1 MQARF
6 WVMFKDI
13 KAKLDKFIEE
23 RKGILIALAS
33 ILLLIGFVGAMLY
46 AYCCGVAQMVG
57 LVVGLTCLVISTIIF
72 LVLGIRYDRRVKRE
86 ARENAPNPPPNP
98 PPNLPAKIR
107 HSRKKPSRLAII
119 ALCVMT
125 FFCFLL
131 FAGVLMVIFGAGAVR
146 VTGIVFMVLGMIV
159 VFTIGSF
166 LY

>member
-1 MQARF
+1 MRARF

-23 RKGILIALAS
+23 RKGILIALAL
-33 ILLLIGFVGAMLY
+33 ILLLIGFVGAVLY
-46 AYCCGVAQMVG
+46 AYCGGVVQMVG

-98 PPNLPAKIR
+98 PAKIR

-125 FFCFLL
+125 FFCLLL

-159 VFTIGSF
+159 VFSIGSF

>member
-1 MQARF
+1 MRARF

-46 AYCCGVAQMVG
+46 AYCGDVVQMVG

-98 PPNLPAKIR
+98 PAKIR

-125 FFCFLL
+125 FFCLLL

-146 VTGIVFMVLGMIV
+146 VTGIVFMVMGMIV
-159 VFTIGSF
+159 VFTICSF

>member
-1 MQARF
+1 MRARF

-46 AYCCGVAQMVG
+46 AYCGGVVQMVG

-86 ARENAPNPPPNP
+86 ARENVPNP
-98 PPNLPAKIR
+98 PAKIR

-125 FFCFLL
+125 FFCLLL

>member
-1 MQARF
+1 MRARF

-33 ILLLIGFVGAMLY
+33 ILLLIGFVGTMLY
-46 AYCCGVAQMVG
+46 AYCGGVVQMVG

-98 PPNLPAKIR
+98 PAKIR

-119 ALCVMT
+119 ALCIMT
-125 FFCFLL
+125 FFCLLL

-146 VTGIVFMVLGMIV
+146 VTGIVFMVMGMIV
-159 VFTIGSF
+159 VFTICSF

>member
-1 MQARF
+1 MRARF

-46 AYCCGVAQMVG
+46 AYCGGVVKMVG
-57 LVVGLTCLVISTIIF
+57 LVVGLTCLVISTII

-98 PPNLPAKIR
+98 PAKIR

-131 FAGVLMVIFGAGAVR
+131 FAGVLMVIYGAGAVR

>member
-1 MQARF
+1 MRARF

-33 ILLLIGFVGAMLY
+33 ILLLVGFVGAMLY
-46 AYCCGVAQMVG
+46 AYCGGVVQMVG

-86 ARENAPNPPPNP
+86 ARENAPNPP
-98 PPNLPAKIR
+98 AKIR

-125 FFCFLL
+125 FFCLLL

-159 VFTIGSF
+159 VFSIGSF

>member
-1 MQARF
+1 MRARF

-46 AYCCGVAQMVG
+46 AYCGGVVQMVG

-86 ARENAPNPPPNP
+86 ARENVPNP
-98 PPNLPAKIR
+98 PAKIR

>member
-1 MQARF
+1 
-6 WVMFKDI
+6 
-13 KAKLDKFIEE
+13 
-23 RKGILIALAS
+23 
-33 ILLLIGFVGAMLY
+33 MLY
-46 AYCCGVAQMVG
+46 AYCGGVVKMVG

-98 PPNLPAKIR
+98 PAKIR

-125 FFCFLL
+125 FFCSLL